1 MTTKREFIQITPQN
15 VGNGVFSDRSGLNQ
29 IIMEIPAVPKVV
41 NGKSIRLSGTFKL
54 VNGDGATAP
63 TNGADFF
70 TGTAGLNDFY
80 IDGRI
85 GVQSVIETLTIE
97 NLEGQVYSTIKSY
110 NRLCSSLIPLNES
123 IGSYLNGGVDILY
136 GGLGKDVSTA
146 KKCDAAFEFAI
157 PLLDGLFM
165 GTEGGLDTSLLKGM
179 RVVINLAPSNFVI
192 NNNKFRNPASNG
204 GLSDGGAY
212 YELSNIKLSYEASC
226 PPEYAQDAMLKNK
239 NGVLEYNTYSNF
251 YNVLQSTDHSISLNI
266 NTGRT
271 LAIVGNFVP
280 SEWVNNYDY
289 GSSKTIQPLTRNA
302 AGDLENRLIIDE
314 YTWLKG
320 GMRKPLQFEI
330 KSEIQQ
336 TLGNANAEKN
346 RIELN
351 TLRDVW
357 RVDNIVKSLKTE
369 LSNPLSDTEQ
379 ARFDRARYSICE
391 EDKVQQYNFG
401 VNYDKIS
408 ENGVS
413 FKGQPL
419 GLRIQSTLPAG
430 QAISPHSIYLYVKH
444 KNSLVIQDGSVS
456 VMA

>member
-15 VGNGVFSDRSGLNQ
+15 VGNGTFSDRNGLNQ
-29 IIMEIPAVPKVV
+29 VIFELPNVPKIC
-41 NGKSIRLSGTFKL
+41 NGKSIRVSGTFKL
-54 VNGDGATAP
+54 VNGNGTTLP

-80 IDGRI
+80 IDGRT
-85 GVQSVIETLTIE
+85 GVQSCIETLSIQ
-97 NLEGQVYSTIKSY
+97 NLEGTVYSTIKSY

-123 IGSYLNGGVDILY
+123 IASYLNGGVDVLY

-146 KKCDAAFEFAI
+146 KKCDAPFEFAI
-157 PLLDGLFM
+157 PILDGLFM
-165 GTEGGLDTSLLKGM
+165 GTEGGLDLSLLKGL
-179 RVVINLAPSNFVI
+179 RVVITLAPSNFVI
-192 NNNKFRNPASNG
+192 NNNKFRNPTSNG
-204 GLSDGGAY
+204 GLSDGGAF
-212 YELSNIKLSYEASC
+212 YELSNMKLSFEASV
-226 PPEYAQDAMLKNK
+226 PPEEAQQAMMKNV
-239 NGVLEYNTYSNF
+239 NGVLEYNTYTNF

-271 LAIVGNFVP
+271 IAVVGNFVP
-280 SEWVNNYDY
+280 SEWVNNYSY
-289 GSSKTIQPLTRNA
+289 GSSKTIQPLTLNA
-302 AGDLENRLIIDE
+302 AGNLENRLVIDE
-314 YTWLKG
+314 YTWLRG
-320 GMRKPLQFEI
+320 GMRKPLQFEV

-357 RVDNIVKSLKTE
+357 NVRNVVKSLKTE

-379 ARFDRARYSICE
+379 AKFDRTKYSICE

-430 QAISPHSIYLYVKH
+430 QAMTPHSIYLYVKH
-444 KNSLVIQDGSVS
+444 KNTLVIQNGAIQVVS
-456 VMA
+456 